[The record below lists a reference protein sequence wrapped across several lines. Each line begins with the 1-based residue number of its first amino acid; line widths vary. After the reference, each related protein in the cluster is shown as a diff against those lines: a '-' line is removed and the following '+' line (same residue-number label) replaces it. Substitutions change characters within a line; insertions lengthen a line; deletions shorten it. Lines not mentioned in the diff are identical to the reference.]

1 MIALARNRY
10 PLVFMILLSL
20 VSANSEYGSYRNPN
34 PLPQDVCESK
44 DLIKLNSCSNEMLG
58 RLQQCKANDRACECC
73 ALQSLKPS
81 CFELCPGSPASNLL
95 TVIID
100 DCAELGE
107 VNACDLP
114 FMKSESSY
122 LNTEEPS
129 VDLYFSKYTQELM
142 VANEKDLTE
151 NMSNASNND
160 IGNITDIGHTD
171 VEESSLRLNVSNLSS
186 HTSKFYFF
194 IFHFFKF
201 LLIRS
206 FDKRQ
211 LMQTPQSLYSSYP
224 LH

>member
-10 PLVFMILLSL
+10 PLVFVILLSL

-73 ALQSLKPS
+73 ALQSLKPT

-95 TVIID
+95 SVIID

-114 FMKSESSY
+114 FMRSESSY

-129 VDLYFSKYTQELM
+129 DDLYYSKYTRELM
-142 VANEKDLTE
+142 AANEKDVTE
-151 NMSNASNND
+151 STSNATIND
-160 IGNITDIGHTD
+160 IGNFTDIGHAD
-171 VEESSLRLNVSNLSS
+171 VEEIPLLLNVSNSSS
-186 HTSKFYFF
+186 HTGKFYFL
-194 IFHFFKF
+194 IFHFFKI

-206 FDKRQ
+206 FYK
-211 LMQTPQSLYSSYP
+211 
-224 LH
+224 

>member
-10 PLVFMILLSL
+10 PLVFMVLLSL

-34 PLPQDVCESK
+34 PLPQDVCESN

-95 TVIID
+95 SVIID

-114 FMKSESSY
+114 FMRSEASY
-122 LNTEEPS
+122 LTTEEPND
-129 VDLYFSKYTQELM
+129 DLYFSKYTQELM
-142 VANEKDLTE
+142 VANEKDTTE
-151 NMSNASNND
+151 NKSNEPIND
-160 IGNITDIGHTD
+160 AGNITDHTD
-171 VEESSLRLNVSNLSS
+171 VEENSFRLNVSNLTSP
-186 HTSKFYFF
+186 TSKFYFYF
-194 IFHFFKF
+194 SFFQNF
-201 LLIRS
+201 TNS
-206 FDKRQ
+206 QF
-211 LMQTPQSLYSSYP
+211 
-224 LH
+224 